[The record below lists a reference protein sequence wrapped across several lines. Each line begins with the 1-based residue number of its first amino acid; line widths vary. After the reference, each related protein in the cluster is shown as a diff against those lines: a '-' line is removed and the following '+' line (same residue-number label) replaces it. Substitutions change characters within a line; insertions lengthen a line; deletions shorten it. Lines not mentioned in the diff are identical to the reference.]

1 MSASPTSATS
11 LQALATVIQSIPD
24 PRSKQGVSHPFAGL
38 LALVLLGLT
47 ARKIYISH
55 IVEWAKYHWK
65 ELKEPLGFHSEKP
78 PSDTTISRT
87 LAKLTLKDFQQA
99 LTTFFRFLLAEQS
112 NLTAAVDGKTSK
124 QFRLADG
131 GAIHMLNLFIH
142 DFNLVLAQY
151 SVKGDKT
158 NEGNCLKQHAEEFFA
173 KYPFVQLLTGDAAFT
188 NRPLMQVLKDLGKD
202 YLFCVKSNQPTIL
215 ESLVQT
221 FADVD
226 WEEQEPQKIEKK
238 EAA

>member
-1 MSASPTSATS
+1 MSATATS
-11 LQALATVIQSIPD
+11 LHALAVAIQSVPD

-47 ARKIYISH
+47 ARKIYMSH
-55 IVEWAKYHWK
+55 IVEWAKYHWE
-65 ELKEPLGFHSEKP
+65 ELKEPLGFDSEKP
-78 PSDTTISRT
+78 PSDTTISRA
-87 LAKLTLKDFQQA
+87 LAKLSLKDFQKA
-99 LTTFFRFLLAEQS
+99 MTTFFQFLLAEQ
-112 NLTAAVDGKTSK
+112 NHLTVAVDGKTSK

-142 DFNLVLAQY
+142 DLNLVLAQY

-158 NEGNCLKQHAEEFFA
+158 NESNCLKQHVEEFFE
-173 KYPFVQLLTGDAAFT
+173 KYPFVQLLTGDAAFS

-202 YLFCVKSNQPTIL
+202 YLFCVKSNQPTLL

-221 FADVD
+221 FANVD
-226 WEEQEPQKIEKK
+226 WEQQEPQKIEKK

>member
-1 MSASPTSATS
+1 
-11 LQALATVIQSIPD
+11 
-24 PRSKQGVSHPFAGL
+24 
-38 LALVLLGLT
+38 
-47 ARKIYISH
+47 
-55 IVEWAKYHWK
+55 
-65 ELKEPLGFHSEKP
+65 
-78 PSDTTISRT
+78 
-87 LAKLTLKDFQQA
+87 LAKLSLKDFQQA
-99 LTTFFRFLLAEQS
+99 MSTFFQFLLAEQN

-142 DFNLVLAQY
+142 DFNLVVAQY

-158 NEGNCLKQHAEEFFA
+158 NESNCLKQHAEEFFE
-173 KYPFVQLLTGDAAFT
+173 KYPFVQLLTGDAAFS
-188 NRPLMQVLKDLGKD
+188 NRPLLQVLKDLGKD

-221 FADVD
+221 FAAVV
-226 WEEQEPQKIEKK
+226 WEKQEPQKIEKK

>member
-1 MSASPTSATS
+1 MSALS
-11 LQALATVIQSIPD
+11 LCALAAAIQSVPD

-47 ARKIYISH
+47 ARKIYMSH

-65 ELKEPLGFHSEKP
+65 ELKEPLGFKSEKP
-78 PSDTTISRT
+78 PSDTTISRA
-87 LAKLTLKDFQQA
+87 LAKLSLKDFQQA
-99 LTTFFRFLLAEQS
+99 MSTFFQFLLAEQTH
-112 NLTAAVDGKTSK
+112 LTAAVDGKTSK
-124 QFRLADG
+124 QFRHADG

-158 NEGNCLKQHAEEFFA
+158 NEGNCLKQHAEEFFK

-188 NRPLMQVLKDLGKD
+188 NRPLLQVLQDLGKD
-202 YLFCVKSNQPTIL
+202 YLFCVKNNQPTLL
-215 ESLVQT
+215 ESIVQT

-226 WEEQEPQKIEKK
+226 WDKQEPQKIEKK